1 MTPAAGQQPR
11 AAANTF
17 RTAGQ
22 QLAIDRAK
30 AGKNDGITQS
40 SYGSGKRNFG
50 TRPGPAGGFKPP
62 VRNMGELWT
71 EIGSSSAG
79 WGGGAGEEEVDPRY
93 KNIDMK
99 MVELIKNEIMDTGER
114 ITWDDIAGLQ
124 FAKDMVKEIVVWPML
139 RPDIFTGL
147 RGPPKG
153 LLLFGPPG
161 TGKT

>member
-71 EIGSSSAG
+71 EDREQQRRLG
-79 WGGGAGEEEVDPRY
+79 WGRRGGGGGPQVQEHRHEDGRVNQKLCY
-93 KNIDMK
+93 
-99 MVELIKNEIMDTGER
+99 MVW
-114 ITWDDIAGLQ
+114 ITISN
-124 FAKDMVKEIVVWPML
+124 
-139 RPDIFTGL
+139 
-147 RGPPKG
+147 
-153 LLLFGPPG
+153 
-161 TGKT
+161 